1 MNKGIIYFSA
11 PWCEPCKILGPIIDQ
26 IGKEYGIPL
35 KKVNTQYN
43 ASDTEHYNVK
53 SVPTLIISDRDGNE
67 IKRIQGGGM
76 SKEDV
81 IMTSDKRVDNDE
93 YRGKINIPKRW
104 IMDIEIVRSA

>member
-43 ASDTEHYNVK
+43 ASDTEHYNDK
-53 SVPTLIISDRDGNE
+53 SVPNFRLCLIN
-67 IKRIQGGGM
+67 KLP
-76 SKEDV
+76 
-81 IMTSDKRVDNDE
+81 
-93 YRGKINIPKRW
+93 IN
-104 IMDIEIVRSA
+104 SS

>member
-81 IMTSDKRVDNDE
+81 LNWF
-93 YRGKINIPKRW
+93 NN
-104 IMDIEIVRSA
+104 